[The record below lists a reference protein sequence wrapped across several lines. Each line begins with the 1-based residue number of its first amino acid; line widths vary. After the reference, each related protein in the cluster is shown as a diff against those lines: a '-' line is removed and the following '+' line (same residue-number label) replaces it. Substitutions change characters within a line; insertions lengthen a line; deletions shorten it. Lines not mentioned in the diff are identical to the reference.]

1 MDIRFDPGLSSRIY
15 NDAHHGTS
23 FFLQRRGS
31 SVCLSH
37 HLRRRDTQ
45 SELEIS
51 VQVYTRNSLEDQNE
65 LRTISGQSTEGA
77 AVECPAAADRAREAD

>member
-1 MDIRFDPGLSSRIY
+1 MTPIMGLRFSCKGFR
-15 NDAHHGTS
+15 N
-23 FFLQRRGS
+23 LQRGS
-31 SVCLSH
+31 SVCPSH

-45 SELEIS
+45 SEIEIS

-65 LRTISGQSTEGA
+65 LRAISDQSTEGA